1 MCLVLYTTMR
11 IMAMISADPVPN
23 GTDCAFS
30 RGLLS
35 PVVTAR
41 TPAIQQMSNVLF
53 CARACAGNGGGGL
66 DASWEAA
73 CQEFAELCRRNK
85 RARQAAQAALLPQEL
100 AAAVDDGAKRRGGA

>member
-1 MCLVLYTTMR
+1 MR
-11 IMAMISADPVPN
+11 IHPQYTYLTRSFLA
-23 GTDCAFS
+23 CAP
-30 RGLLS
+30 R
-35 PVVTAR
+35 
-41 TPAIQQMSNVLF
+41 
-53 CARACAGNGGGGL
+53 AGNGGGGL